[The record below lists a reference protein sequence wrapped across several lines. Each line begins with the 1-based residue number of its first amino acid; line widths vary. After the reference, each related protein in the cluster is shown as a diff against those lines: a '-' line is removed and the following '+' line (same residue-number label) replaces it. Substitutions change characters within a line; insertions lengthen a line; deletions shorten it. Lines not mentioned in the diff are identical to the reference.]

1 MVFIVNKYLY
11 IRHEQ
16 QPLYKIFNEKI
27 NQVSRTKTQDKAK
40 ELIQKI
46 MEELDNN

>member
-16 QPLYKIFNEKI
+16 QPLHKIFNEKI
-27 NQVSRTKTQDKAK
+27 NQVSRTKTTGQSQRTYPK
-40 ELIQKI
+40 
-46 MEELDNN
+46 NNGGT

>member
-27 NQVSRTKTQDKAK
+27 NQVFGTKTTRQSQRTYSK
-40 ELIQKI
+40 
-46 MEELDNN
+46 NNGGT

>member
-16 QPLYKIFNEKI
+16 QPLCKIFNEKI
-27 NQVSRTKTQDKAK
+27 NQVSGTKTTRQSQRTYSK
-40 ELIQKI
+40 
-46 MEELDNN
+46 NNGGT